1 MFTALNSPEIC
12 GEPVLM
18 AKNHPAAASMRAGGS
33 DRSDAASGLGPT
45 WALEASWWL
54 LLMVLQVVLGKEG
67 CVCTAGVY
75 RSICKRTH

>member
-1 MFTALNSPEIC
+1 
-12 GEPVLM
+12 M

-33 DRSDAASGLGPT
+33 DRSDAASGLGPA

-54 LLMVLQVVLGKEG
+54 LLQVVLGKEG

-75 RSICKRTH
+75 RSIYKRTH